1 LRPGFYEVCARSGRL
16 WIHAWDEHRSLCRRI
31 SGIRGLRRDRLEL
44 TVERLGGR
52 PGKLWLADQGHP
64 AAAEVICKGVRLAF
78 QERVR
83 DWLARWF
90 PDWRIRELS
99 TEPDLEN
106 SLSPLYPRALLAR
119 GTGLLAAIA
128 SPNGARPGDVL
139 TFGLL
144 WLEYLRRRDPN
155 AFPRLAL
162 FVPYGEHSCICQRA
176 RYLDPARVAL
186 ELFAYTPEDCGPVD
200 LRDWGN
206 VEAGLPVLVSAQP
219 PDELADALHAVPAGK
234 VLRAPDGS
242 LRLRVKGIELARVTS
257 GTAWYGLHR
266 RTPLRPREVSGLRLL
281 AAEVARRRCART
293 GDPRDPLFSRAP
305 EAWLEDQVREDPRV
319 IDPIL
324 RSEPIYNQVPHWS
337 GLERGVLDLLAVD
350 HRGRLAVIELKASA
364 DPHLPFQA
372 LDYWL
377 RVRWHQERG
386 NFTARGYFPGILLAP
401 DPPRLYLVSPAME
414 FHSSTEQIL
423 RYWDPAVEVER
434 VGVSAAW
441 RTRLEVV
448 LRARGHERPDAFASL
463 GANQENRAGVPGMS
477 EESRM
482 EAQQEEAAGNPAKR

>member
-1 LRPGFYEVCARSGRL
+1 MRPGSYEVSERSGRL
-16 WIHAWDEHRSLCRRI
+16 SIHAWDEHRSLCRRI
-31 SGIRGLRRDRLEL
+31 SGIRDQRRDRLEL

-52 PGKLWLADQGHP
+52 PGRLWLADQGHP
-64 AAAEVICKGVRLAF
+64 AAAELTRKGVRLAF

-90 PDWRIRELS
+90 PEWRLRELT

-106 SLSPLYPRALLAR
+106 SLSPVYPRALLAR

-128 SPNGARPGDVL
+128 SPSGARPGDVL

-144 WLEYLRRRDPN
+144 WLEYLRRRDPH
-155 AFPRLAL
+155 AFPRLIL
-162 FVPYGEHSCICQRA
+162 LVPHGEHRCICQRA

-206 VEAGLPVLVSAQP
+206 VEAGLPALVSAGP
-219 PDELADALHAVPAGK
+219 PDDLADALHAVGEGK

-242 LRLRVKGIELARVTS
+242 LRLRVKGIELARVTR
-257 GTAWYGLHR
+257 GNAWYGLDR
-266 RTPLRPREVSGLRLL
+266 RTPLRPRDASALRLL
-281 AAEVARRRCART
+281 AAEIARRRSART

-305 EAWLEDQVREDPRV
+305 EAWLEDQLREDPGV
-319 IDPIL
+319 IDPRL
-324 RSEPIYNQVPHWS
+324 RPEPIYSQVPHWS

-350 HRGRLAVIELKASA
+350 HHGRLAVIELKASA
-364 DPHLPFQA
+364 DPHLPLQA

-386 NFTARGYFPGILLAP
+386 NFTARGYFPGIALAP
-401 DPPRLYLVSPAME
+401 DPPRLYLVSPALE

-441 RTRLEVV
+441 RSRLEVV
-448 LRARGHERPDAFASL
+448 LRARGHGRPDAFAPH
-463 GANQENRAGVPGMS
+463 GAAQKDGAGVPGET

-482 EAQQEEAAGNPAKR
+482 RGQQEEAAGKPSHR